1 MGEVLL
7 IDSPSPK
14 ALSHPIR
21 IEILRALRN
30 GVASSNQL
38 SEQLGARQ
46 DVVAYHAKV
55 LVRHGCLQLLD
66 SAPRRGAVENY
77 FGVAG

>member
-1 MGEVLL
+1 MGEIPP
-7 IDSPSPK
+7 IDSPSPR

-21 IEILRALRN
+21 IEILRALRD
-30 GVASSNQL
+30 GVASSHQL

-55 LVRHGCLQLLD
+55 LVQHGCLQLLD
-66 SAPRRGAVENY
+66 SAPRRGAVDNY
-77 FGVAG
+77 FGVVG